1 MLKPSSIFILLF
13 ITLGPT
19 KTITP
24 FVQLTAPLEPD
35 ESRRAAL
42 RATLAATAIGIM
54 LFLLGRVVLE
64 TWGVTFSAVALT
76 GGVILFLLS
85 LQVMLRP
92 PEQVPPEIG
101 DAETMPR
108 SMLIS
113 RLVIPT
119 IITPPGIVSI
129 LALSVLSEGNARLL
143 LQILILF
150 LAIMLLNLLTMLR
163 ARALMGFLT
172 TAGLRMIGWLFA
184 VFQASFGA
192 QIIINSLRRLGALPV

>member
-1 MLKPSSIFILLF
+1 MLLLMEIFLVDETGARLLLMTMLLPHDELYG
-13 ITLGPT
+13 TLICEFGWRNTIRT
-19 KTITP
+19 KSQI
-24 FVQLTAPLEPD
+24 FSLTK
-35 ESRRAAL
+35 
-42 RATLAATAIGIM
+42 
-54 LFLLGRVVLE
+54 
-64 TWGVTFSAVALT
+64 
-76 GGVILFLLS
+76 LS
-85 LQVMLRP
+85 DP
-92 PEQVPPEIG
+92 P
-101 DAETMPR
+101 MPR